1 MPGLSR
7 RKLVVGALAAP
18 VGVALAGTWA
28 GATQPSASAR
38 GVRHLNW
45 STGPT
50 HPASPDH
57 SSLDPV
63 MARAS
68 EWIAACELAAA
79 MEAEW
84 RGLETRLFG
93 RAALLKMDC
102 SLACR
107 SGLGEA
113 RAMRALD
120 RRIEAAYRKMRRVAG
135 EAAAQ
140 PAVSM
145 AGALAKIEL
154 GVRVQG
160 EFDWREHALE
170 LIKGGVEEVRRLA
183 G

>member
-1 MPGLSR
+1 MPGVSR

-18 VGVALAGTWA
+18 VGFALAGTWA
-28 GATQPSASAR
+28 RAASEQA
-38 GVRHLNW
+38 VF
-45 STGPT
+45 
-50 HPASPDH
+50 
-57 SSLDPV
+57 DPV
-63 MARAS
+63 VARAA

-93 RAALLKMDC
+93 RAAVLGMDPL
-102 SLACR
+102 LACR

-120 RRIEAAYRKMRRVAG
+120 RRIAAAYRKMQRVAG
-135 EAAAQ
+135 EAVAQ

-170 LIKGGVEEVRRLA
+170 LIRDGVGEVRRLSV
-183 G
+183 

>member
-18 VGVALAGTWA
+18 VGVALAGMGA
-28 GATQPSASAR
+28 GATQPSASAP

-45 STGPT
+45 STGPI

-57 SSLDPV
+57 SSPDPV
-63 MARAS
+63 VVRAA
-68 EWIAACELAAA
+68 EWIAAYELAAA

-93 RAALLKMDC
+93 RAAVLKMDPL
-102 SLACR
+102 LACR
-107 SGLGEA
+107 GGLVEA

-120 RRIEAAYRKMRRVAG
+120 RRIEAAYRKMQRVAG

-140 PAVSM
+140 PAISM

-170 LIKGGVEEVRRLA
+170 LIRDGVGEVRGLV

>member
-1 MPGLSR
+1 MTGVSR

-18 VGVALAGTWA
+18 VGVALAGMGARAEA
-28 GATQPSASAR
+28 GTAMSDPMS
-38 GVRHLNW
+38 
-45 STGPT
+45 
-50 HPASPDH
+50 
-57 SSLDPV
+57 DPV
-63 MARAS
+63 VARAS
-68 EWIAACELAAA
+68 EWIAAYELAAA
-79 MEAEW
+79 WEAEW

-93 RAALLKMDC
+93 RAAVLGMDC

-120 RRIEAAYRKMRRVAG
+120 RRIEAAYRKMQRVAG
-135 EAAAQ
+135 EAVAL

-170 LIKGGVEEVRRLA
+170 LIRDGVGEVRRL
-183 G
+183 GLT